1 MHNTLQKI
9 LVDNFVFTSFKI
21 NIPFNSDNNNRIRRI
36 NTEPKP
42 PYSYIHLNFG
52 TNLNSSTN

>member
-1 MHNTLQKI
+1 MHNALQKI

-36 NTEPKP
+36 NIEPKP

-52 TNLNSSTN
+52 ANLNSSTN